1 MFVHFAKSS
10 SFSPSLNLQ
19 VSKTQG
25 AFLGHEK
32 RRNKMIETNSFYIS

>member
-1 MFVHFAKSS
+1 MFIHFAKSS
-10 SFSPSLNLQ
+10 SFSHLSNLQ

-32 RRNKMIETNSFYIS
+32 RKNKMIETNSFYIS